1 MIRTRICLYVL
12 LLTPLIVY
20 WQTIFH
26 DFGLHDDYALL
37 HAVRESPGQV
47 VKASSTHGRPL
58 TGALLET
65 SLAVTDDVS
74 QLPWLRLT
82 TVSLLTLLGLALWRQ
97 LYQSGWTEVEAAAIG
112 LGVILLPA
120 AQITAGWASRWP
132 DALALLLAVAGFS
145 AIETE
150 LERGGLKRFVALLGG
165 AMIYALATLVI
176 PANVFFAIVPITAV
190 LLVRSGREPLSEAK
204 WLGFHLGALL
214 AGVAASFLLLKT
226 LTSSGAFTEVNGF
239 QWETNPITKLGW
251 FLIQPLPDALALF
264 ALRETA
270 GIGAV
275 IFWSAALGSV
285 VIIAAG
291 FWAMARDQAA
301 VKSRKLL
308 WCVVILPIL
317 AYGVGLL
324 TAERSTAYGLLFP
337 LSGLVIVLV
346 LHNLRVLSTAR
357 GIPPL
362 FHYLALGLLAAGA
375 ALVASRNTFAHVAEP
390 QGRDWDL
397 VKNMVLRANFTKPTS
412 VFIITPAAGKTAER
426 HQYGD
431 ISGLL
436 PGGSDLWSVEMLRA
450 ALHERFAKKLPKGG
464 SYTVETGHE
473 RPGNKTY
480 DVVID
485 LRL

>member
-47 VKASSTHGRPL
+47 VRVSSAHGRPL

-120 AQITAGWASRWP
+120 AQISAGWASRWP
-132 DALALLLAVAGFS
+132 NALALLLAVAGFS

-214 AGVAASFLLLKT
+214 AGVAASFLLLQA
-226 LTSSGAFTEVNGF
+226 LISNGVFVEASGMQLEA
-239 QWETNPITKLGW
+239 NPITKAGW
-251 FLIQPLPDALALF
+251 FFAQPIPNALALF
-264 ALRETA
+264 AMRETE
-270 GIGAV
+270 GSGAV

-285 VIIAAG
+285 AVIATG
-291 FWAMARDQAA
+291 FWLKAREAA
-301 VKSRKLL
+301 TGMGKKWV
-308 WCVVILPIL
+308 WCVVIMPVL
-317 AYGVGLL
+317 AHGAGLL

-337 LSGLVIVLV
+337 LAGLVLVLV
-346 LHNLRVLSTAR
+346 LHNLRVLTTAR
-357 GIPPL
+357 EIKPL
-362 FHYLALGLLAAGA
+362 HHYLALGLLAAGA
-375 ALVASRNTFAHVAEP
+375 AMVASRNAFVHIAEP

-412 VFIITPAAGKTAER
+412 VFIITPAPGKTGER

-431 ISGLL
+431 SSGLL
-436 PGGSDLWSVEMLRA
+436 PGDSVLWSVEMLKA
-450 ALHERFAKKLPKGG
+450 ALHERFANKLPKGG
-464 SYTVETGHE
+464 SYTVETGPE
-473 RPGNKTY
+473 RPGDKPY

>member
-12 LLTPLIVY
+12 LLTPLVVY

-37 HAVRESPGQV
+37 NAVRESPGQV
-47 VKASSTHGRPL
+47 VKACSSQGRPL

-97 LYQSGWTEVEAAAIG
+97 LYQSGWTEVEAATIG

-145 AIETE
+145 AIEAE

-165 AMIYALATLVI
+165 ALIYALATLVI
-176 PANVFFAIVPITAV
+176 PANVFFAVVPITAV
-190 LLVRSGREPLSEAK
+190 LLVRSGREPLSEGK

-214 AGVAASFLLLKT
+214 AGVAASLLLLQT
-226 LTSSGAFTEVNGF
+226 LRGSGVFTEATGL
-239 QWETNPITKLGW
+239 QWEANPIAKIGW
-251 FLIQPLPDALALF
+251 FFTQSLPDALALF
-264 ALRETA
+264 AMREAA
-270 GIGAV
+270 GFGAV
-275 IFWSAALGSV
+275 IFWSAALGSGL
-285 VIIAAG
+285 IIAAG
-291 FWAMARDQAA
+291 FWSKTRDKAA
-301 VKSRKLL
+301 VKSRKWV
-308 WCVVILPIL
+308 WCVVILPVL
-317 AYGVGLL
+317 AHGVGLV
-324 TAERSTAYGLLFP
+324 TAERSAAYGLLFP

-346 LHNLRVLSTAR
+346 LHSLRVLTTAR
-357 GIPPL
+357 GISPL
-362 FHYLALGLLAAGA
+362 LHYIALGLLAAGA
-375 ALVASRNTFAHVAEP
+375 ALVASRNTFVHVAAP

-397 VKNMVLRANFTKPTS
+397 VKSMVLRANFTKPTS
-412 VFIITPAAGKTAER
+412 VFVITPAAGQAAER
-426 HQYGD
+426 HPYGD
-431 ISGLL
+431 NTGLL
-436 PGGSDLWSVEMLRA
+436 PGGSDLWTVEMLKA
-450 ALHERFAKKLPKGG
+450 ALHERFGKKLPKGG

-473 RPGNKTY
+473 RPDNKTY

>member
-12 LLTPLIVY
+12 LLTPLLVY

-47 VKASSTHGRPL
+47 VKASSAHGRPL

-82 TVSLLTLLGLALWRQ
+82 TVLLLTLLGLALWRQ
-97 LYQSGWTEVEAAAIG
+97 LYQSGWTEVEAAAVG

-132 DALALLLAVAGFS
+132 EALALLLAVAGFS

-165 AMIYALATLVI
+165 AMIYALSALVI
-176 PANVFFAIVPITAV
+176 PTNVFFAIVPITAV
-190 LLVRSGREPLSEAK
+190 LLARSGREPLSEAK

-214 AGVAASFLLLKT
+214 TGVAVSFLVLLM
-226 LTSSGAFTEVNGF
+226 LTGSGVFADATGW
-239 QWETNPITKLGW
+239 QWETDPITKIGW
-251 FLIQPLPDALALF
+251 FFAQALPNALALF
-264 ALRETA
+264 ALRGAA

-285 VIIAAG
+285 IIIAAG
-291 FWAMARDQAA
+291 FGSMARDPAA
-301 VKSRKLL
+301 VKSRKWV
-308 WCVVILPIL
+308 WCVVLMPVL
-317 AYGVGLL
+317 AHGVGLL
-324 TAERSTAYGLLFP
+324 TADRSTAYGLLFP

-346 LHNLRVLSTAR
+346 LHSLRVLTAAR
-357 GIPPL
+357 GISPL

-375 ALVASRNTFAHVAEP
+375 ALVASRNTYAHVAEP
-390 QGRDWDL
+390 QERDWDL

-412 VFIITPAAGKTAER
+412 VFIITPGAGKSVER
-426 HQYGD
+426 LPYGD
-431 ISGLL
+431 NTGLL
-436 PGGSDLWSVEMLRA
+436 PGGSDLWSVEMLKA
-450 ALHERFAKKLPKGG
+450 ALHERFGKKLPKGG
-464 SYTVETGHE
+464 SYTVETGPE
-473 RPGNKTY
+473 RPGDRTY